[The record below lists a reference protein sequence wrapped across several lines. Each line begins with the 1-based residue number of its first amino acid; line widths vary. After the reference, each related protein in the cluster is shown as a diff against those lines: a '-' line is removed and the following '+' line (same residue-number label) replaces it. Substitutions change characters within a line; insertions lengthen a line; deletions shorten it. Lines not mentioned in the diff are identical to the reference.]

1 MKFYIARISLLSL
14 LMLTAA
20 PVALAANTATVTISA
35 TVLADCSVTVN
46 HQGVLDIGRIAVSE
60 LHDKAKNAALDGMVG
75 SVDVTSKCGD
85 STRAKLT
92 VSTQTVAD
100 KSIVASSPS
109 GVEAD
114 VMRFGLKI
122 DDKAADFD
130 DASKSVTSEIND
142 ENLSSDGHTDTLT
155 FSGLAGA
162 NSGKATAGSYSA
174 TVTVKVEPE

>member
-46 HQGVLDIGRIAVSE
+46 QSVLDIGRIAVSE

-142 ENLSSDGHTDTLT
+142 ENLSSDGHKDTLT